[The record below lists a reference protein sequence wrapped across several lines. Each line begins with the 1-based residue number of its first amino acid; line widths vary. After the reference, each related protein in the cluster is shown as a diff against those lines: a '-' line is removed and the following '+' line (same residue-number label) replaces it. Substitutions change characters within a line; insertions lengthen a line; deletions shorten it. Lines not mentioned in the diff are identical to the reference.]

1 MALQEAIAY
10 SLQCVQRDD
19 LVLKPEQK
27 KVLSF
32 LYEGQDVF
40 AWLPT
45 GYGKS
50 ICFQL
55 LPFMFDF
62 KLGRH
67 GTTTSPRTTG
77 TIGPSIVLVVS
88 PLVSLMIDQVAN
100 LRQRGI
106 PSGIL
111 SGNHGKFSKHAALIV
126 IYLSTVTCTV

>member
-10 SLQCVQRDD
+10 SLQCIQRDD
-19 LVLKPEQK
+19 LVLKPEQE
-27 KVLSF
+27 KVLSY

-62 KLGRH
+62 KLGR
-67 GTTTSPRTTG
+67 TTTSSQTSG
-77 TIGPSIVLVVS
+77 TIMPSIVLVVS

-111 SGNHGKFSKHAALIV
+111 SGNRGKLTWHTVF
-126 IYLSTVTCTV
+126 YLSSVFL